1 MDAAT
6 RHTNKH
12 FYIENNNNVL
22 ILFLHKVMG
31 CIFLTIH
38 HCKISL
44 FLSMYQIKKDA
55 QREYYKNLVEDSELI
70 FFVNVQIMNALGR
83 LLLVRYFTF
92 SRHLTLSG
100 LGSRSVH

>member
-31 CIFLTIH
+31 CIFLTIQ
-38 HCKISL
+38 HCKISS
-44 FLSMYQIKKDA
+44 FLSMYQIK
-55 QREYYKNLVEDSELI
+55 Q
-70 FFVNVQIMNALGR
+70 
-83 LLLVRYFTF
+83 
-92 SRHLTLSG
+92 
-100 LGSRSVH
+100 